1 MCGIA
6 GVLDPKRSLPA
17 EALRGLVRRMSLAL
31 AHRGPDDEGVYVDAG
46 AGLALGHRRLA
57 VLDLS
62 RAGAQPMSTSDGRL
76 TLVFNGEIYNFQE
89 LRLLLEKSPGF
100 PGWRGT
106 SDTEVLLEAVAAWG
120 LDTALDRCRGMFAL
134 ALWSARERTLTLAR
148 DRLGE
153 KPLYYGRLG
162 GLFAFASELK
172 ALRVLPGVSPD
183 LDRESL
189 ALYLRLSCVPAPRSI
204 YRDVRKLPPG
214 CLLRLTPDSEGLPE
228 PQTYWSLAATVEAA
242 LADPFTGSE
251 EEAADA
257 LEALLKDAVRGQ
269 MVADVPLAAFLSGGV
284 DSSLVTA
291 LMQAQSPRPVK
302 TFTVTFAEAAYDEGR
317 EAARVARAL
326 GTDHNALFLAPGQAL
341 EAVADLPEIF
351 DEPLGD
357 ASMLPAVLVSRL
369 VRRQVTVCLTGD
381 GGNELFAGY
390 NRHVWGPLFWRSLGR
405 APGPLRRLLAAGI
418 RAVPPAVWDALLGRL
433 PRVPRSP
440 GLKLHKLARALPASG
455 SEDLYRRLVT
465 VWPKPQALLLDGR
478 TPKTLLERSDLWP
491 RGQGLAGSMQF
502 LDAACYLPDDVLVK
516 VDRAAMAAG
525 LEPRAPFLDHRV
537 AALAWRLPL
546 SMKVAGGQG
555 KRILRRILARY
566 LPEELCE
573 RSRAG
578 FGLPLDSWLRGPLQ
592 NWARA
597 LLDPARLRRQGLLQ
611 PEPVKTVLD
620 QHLSGRRDRQQQLW
634 NVLMLQAWLERWM

>member
-31 AHRGPDDEGVYVDAG
+31 AHRGPDHEGLYVDAG

-57 VLDLS
+57 ILDLS
-62 RAGAQPMSTSDGRL
+62 QAGAQPMSTGDGRF

-89 LRLLLEKSPGF
+89 LRRLLETSPGF
-100 PGWRGT
+100 PGWRGS

-134 ALWSARERTLTLAR
+134 ALWDARERGLTLAR

-162 GLFAFASELK
+162 GLVAFASELK
-172 ALRVLPGVSPD
+172 ALRALPGISPD
-183 LDRESL
+183 LDREAL

-204 YRDVRKLPPG
+204 YRDVKKLPPG
-214 CLLRLTPDSEGLPE
+214 CILRLSAEEAELPE
-228 PQTYWSLAATVEAA
+228 PAAYWSLAATVEAA

-251 EEAADA
+251 DEAADE
-257 LEALLKDAVRGQ
+257 LEALLLDAVRGQ
-269 MVADVPLAAFLSGGV
+269 MVADVPLASLLSGGI

-291 LMQAQSPRPVK
+291 LMQAQSSRPVK

-326 GTDHNALFLAPGQAL
+326 GTDHHALFLAPGQAL

-357 ASMLPAVLVSRL
+357 AAMLPAALVARL

-381 GGNELFAGY
+381 GGDECFAGY
-390 NRHVWGPLFWRSLGR
+390 NRHVWGPLFWRGLGR
-405 APGPLRRLLAAGI
+405 TPGPLRRILAAGI
-418 RAVPPAVWDALLGRL
+418 RAVPPRAWDLLIGRL
-433 PRVPRSP
+433 PHAPRNP
-440 GLKLHKLARALPASG
+440 GLKLHKLARALPAANPG
-455 SEDLYRRLVT
+455 DLYRRLVEI
-465 VWPKPQALLLDGR
+465 WPRPQALLLDGR
-478 TPKTLLERSDLWP
+478 APATLLDESDRWP
-491 RGQGLAGSMQF
+491 RGQSLAGAMQF

-555 KRILRRILARY
+555 KRILRRILGRR
-566 LPEELCE
+566 LPVELFE
-573 RSRAG
+573 RPKTG
-578 FGLPLDSWLRGPLQ
+578 FGLPLDAWLRGPLR

-611 PEPVKTVLD
+611 PEPVQAALKA
-620 QHLSGRRDRQQQLW
+620 HLAGRRDQQQRLW